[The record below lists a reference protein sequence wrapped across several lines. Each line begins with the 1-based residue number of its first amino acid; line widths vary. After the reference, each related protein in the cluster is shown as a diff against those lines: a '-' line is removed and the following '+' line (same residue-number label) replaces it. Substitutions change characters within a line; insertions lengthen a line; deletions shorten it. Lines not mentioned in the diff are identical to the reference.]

1 MCDSVK
7 FVCVCRKYLDCDV
20 NINRLVMFLF
30 IFKLSWPMMYTQA
43 PYVESCV
50 GIGLGVSLPHDV
62 TAINATIADV
72 CFF

>member
-1 MCDSVK
+1 
-7 FVCVCRKYLDCDV
+7 
-20 NINRLVMFLF
+20 
-30 IFKLSWPMMYTQA
+30 MYTQA

-62 TAINATIADV
+62 TAFNATIADV